1 MIEPTVK
8 SADAAVPSVKKE
20 EGWWETV
27 KVIIEALLIAL
38 VVRTVL
44 FQPFNIPSGS
54 LVPTLLVGDY
64 LFVSKYAYGYSH
76 FSLPSFLDLD
86 PSAMPGRIFA
96 SDPKRG
102 DIIVFKLPSD
112 GQTDYIKRLIGLP
125 GDKIQVTHGRLII
138 NGEVVPRE
146 PIQPF
151 NTVSHFNKPMEAPQ
165 YLETLPGGVQHRIIQ
180 IDGDDGA
187 FDNTKVYEVPPGH
200 YFMMG
205 DNRDNSSDSR
215 LSGDQGGVGYVPF
228 ENLIGRAEVIFFSI
242 EEGTPAWELWRWPW
256 TVRWDRIFQRVRY
269 TLSKW
274 GRESGPK
281 ALWSCG
287 QSPFGCLPFAAPRRG
302 SSSIDWTMNKQPRA
316 ELSALESRLGYCF
329 RDTGLAALALTHL
342 SAQNSGGQGR
352 AQSYQRLEFLGDRV
366 LGVVIASR
374 LYQAFPKASE
384 GELSMRFAKLVRR
397 ETCAEI
403 AAQWDVGP
411 HVALGLGEARGG
423 GRKKQA
429 ILADVCESL
438 IGAVFVDG
446 GFAAAEALILSGW
459 GERITA
465 DAEPARD
472 AKTAVQEWAQ
482 SRALAPPHYEEVER
496 SGPAHAPHFVM
507 RVVLEGFE
515 PEVGAASSKRAAEQ
529 AAAQAFLDPWGAT

>member
-8 SADAAVPSVKKE
+8 SADAPVTSVKKE

-86 PSAMPGRIFA
+86 PQAMPGRIFA

-138 NGEVVPRE
+138 NGEMVKRE

-151 NTVSHFNKPMEAPQ
+151 NTVNHFNKPEEAPQ
-165 YLETLPGGVQHRIIQ
+165 YLETLPNGVQHRIIQ
-180 IDGDDGA
+180 IDGDDGT

-228 ENLIGRAEVIFFSI
+228 ENLVGRAEVIFFSI
-242 EEGTPAWELWRWPW
+242 DEGTPAWQVWRWPW
-256 TVRWDRIFQRVRY
+256 TVRWDRIFQRVR
-269 TLSKW
+269 
-274 GRESGPK
+274 
-281 ALWSCG
+281 
-287 QSPFGCLPFAAPRRG
+287 
-302 SSSIDWTMNKQPRA
+302 
-316 ELSALESRLGYCF
+316 
-329 RDTGLAALALTHL
+329 
-342 SAQNSGGQGR
+342 
-352 AQSYQRLEFLGDRV
+352 
-366 LGVVIASR
+366 
-374 LYQAFPKASE
+374 
-384 GELSMRFAKLVRR
+384 
-397 ETCAEI
+397 
-403 AAQWDVGP
+403 
-411 HVALGLGEARGG
+411 
-423 GRKKQA
+423 
-429 ILADVCESL
+429 
-438 IGAVFVDG
+438 
-446 GFAAAEALILSGW
+446 
-459 GERITA
+459 
-465 DAEPARD
+465 
-472 AKTAVQEWAQ
+472 
-482 SRALAPPHYEEVER
+482 
-496 SGPAHAPHFVM
+496 
-507 RVVLEGFE
+507 
-515 PEVGAASSKRAAEQ
+515 
-529 AAAQAFLDPWGAT
+529 